1 MPYVSIGR
9 APTREAYEQV
19 NQQLGLEDS
28 PPAGLIL
35 QTAAEAA
42 DGVRI
47 VSVWES
53 EASMAAFEQR
63 LVPLLEAVPGVGEGP
78 EVLEA
83 FQVVRGRG

>member
-1 MPYVSIGR
+1 MSFLSIGR

-19 NQQLGLEDS
+19 NQQLALEDS

-53 EASMAAFEQR
+53 QESMAAFEKR
-63 LVPLLEAVPGVGEGP
+63 LLPVLEGIPGGAAAP
-78 EVLEA
+78 EVLEV
-83 FQVVRGRG
+83 FQLVRGRG

>member
-1 MPYVSIGR
+1 MSYVSIGR

-28 PPAGLIL
+28 PPAGLII

-53 EASMAAFEQR
+53 QESMAAFEQR
-63 LVPLLEAVPGVGEGP
+63 LLPLLDEMPGAAGTP

-83 FQVVRGRG
+83 FQVVMGAA

>member
-1 MPYVSIGR
+1 MSYVSIGR

-19 NQQLGLEDS
+19 NKKLGLEDS

-53 EASMAAFEQR
+53 QESMAAFEQR
-63 LVPLLEAVPGVGEGP
+63 LLPLLESVPGAAAAP

-83 FQVVRGRG
+83 FQVVRGR